1 MAALG
6 RVSGFDAPVV
16 IDTPIGRISG
26 EPRKNIAEALPNYL
40 PDTQI
45 TMLVT
50 DTEYTEEVRMRL
62 NPRVGQEYHLDF
74 NEEQAT
80 TNLTNQ

>member
-1 MAALG
+1 
-6 RVSGFDAPVV
+6 
-16 IDTPIGRISG
+16 
-26 EPRKNIAEALPNYL
+26 
-40 PDTQI
+40 
-45 TMLVT
+45 MLVT

-62 NPRVGQEYHLDF
+62 NPRVGQEYRLDF